1 MKSKFKGNGKN
12 RILAVI
18 ASAVMFCLVVL
29 LIIVTRKTDVVA
41 DTSVII
47 NGKEYSQDNKMKILE
62 IVSED
67 YYDELG
73 PIIGNS
79 SGSVKWD
86 DIVAKAT
93 DKKVASNSDV
103 QKNMDVYL
111 QYVNGILLNGT
122 NYNLCLEYKSGNS
135 YNYYTT
141 SNDAIQKVGTLD
153 VDNIKLI
160 FCKKDGNSYIPMTT
174 KNGSKLRDAF
184 SFFVFGDK
192 GMEGFVDLV
201 IKKPSEVLYIFH
213 VKFTMPEYYLR
224 III

>member
-1 MKSKFKGNGKN
+1 MKSKFKENGKN

-79 SGSVKWD
+79 SGSG
-86 DIVAKAT
+86 
-93 DKKVASNSDV
+93 
-103 QKNMDVYL
+103 M
-111 QYVNGILLNGT
+111 IL
-122 NYNLCLEYKSGNS
+122 
-135 YNYYTT
+135 
-141 SNDAIQKVGTLD
+141 
-153 VDNIKLI
+153 
-160 FCKKDGNSYIPMTT
+160 
-174 KNGSKLRDAF
+174 
-184 SFFVFGDK
+184 
-192 GMEGFVDLV
+192 
-201 IKKPSEVLYIFH
+201 
-213 VKFTMPEYYLR
+213 
-224 III
+224 

>member
-12 RILAVI
+12 RILAAI

-29 LIIVTRKTDVVA
+29 LIIVTRKTDAVA
-41 DTSVII
+41 DASVII

-103 QKNMDVYL
+103 QKNMV
-111 QYVNGILLNGT
+111 
-122 NYNLCLEYKSGNS
+122 
-135 YNYYTT
+135 
-141 SNDAIQKVGTLD
+141 
-153 VDNIKLI
+153 
-160 FCKKDGNSYIPMTT
+160 
-174 KNGSKLRDAF
+174 
-184 SFFVFGDK
+184 FF
-192 GMEGFVDLV
+192 
-201 IKKPSEVLYIFH
+201 
-213 VKFTMPEYYLR
+213 
-224 III
+224 